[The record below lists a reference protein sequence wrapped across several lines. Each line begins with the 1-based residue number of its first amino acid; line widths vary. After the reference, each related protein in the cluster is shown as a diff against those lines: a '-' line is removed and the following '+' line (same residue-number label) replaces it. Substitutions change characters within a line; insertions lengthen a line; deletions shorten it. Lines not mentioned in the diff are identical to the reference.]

1 MNYFC
6 SSGHERRFSIFLE
19 CNSKDAVAGKL
30 CKRMSPLVWTS
41 VSRVGA
47 VGCTAGA
54 KLTIAVSPSL
64 PSFVFYFFFLP
75 SLCAFPPPSVLL
87 PSFSLP
93 PGVLLPST
101 PPSFPLL
108 NAPSGGFGYTGMQS
122 SSQSHFSYSLSQG
135 SRARNQSSD
144 VNEALYSLDRVLH
157 GKCSIQAWKHWKGLL
172 GVMHKAPLC
181 SLRCFFKQR
190 CDSVS
195 KLSDLIASLWDPMF

>member
-30 CKRMSPLVWTS
+30 CKSMSPLVWTS

-47 VGCTAGA
+47 VGA
-54 KLTIAVSPSL
+54 LQELSWLSL
-64 PSFVFYFFFLP
+64 FLP
-75 SLCAFPPPSVLL
+75 PLVSILLLFSSLLMRFPPPSVLL

-157 GKCSIQAWKHWKGLL
+157 GKSAAYKHGSTGRVCWVWCIKHPSA
-172 GVMHKAPLC
+172 VFAA
-181 SLRCFFKQR
+181 SLNVWNF
-190 CDSVS
+190 
-195 KLSDLIASLWDPMF
+195 ASLWDPMF

>member
-30 CKRMSPLVWTS
+30 CKSMSPLVWTS

-47 VGCTAGA
+47 VGCTADFAGA

-64 PSFVFYFFFLP
+64 PSFLFYFFFLP

-157 GKCSIQAWKHWKGLL
+157 GKSAAYKHGSTGRVRWVWCIKHPSA
-172 GVMHKAPLC
+172 VFAA
-181 SLRCFFKQR
+181 SLNVWNF
-190 CDSVS
+190 
-195 KLSDLIASLWDPMF
+195 ASLWDPMF

>member
-1 MNYFC
+1 
-6 SSGHERRFSIFLE
+6 
-19 CNSKDAVAGKL
+19 
-30 CKRMSPLVWTS
+30 MSPLVWTS

-47 VGCTAGA
+47 VGCTADFAGA

-64 PSFVFYFFFLP
+64 PSFLFYFFFLP

-101 PPSFPLL
+101 PPFFPLL

-157 GKCSIQAWKHWKGLL
+157 GKSAAYKHGSSGLL
-172 GVMHKAPLC
+172 GVMHKAPLF
-181 SLRCFFKQR
+181 SLRCFFKR
-190 CDSVS
+190 VELC
-195 KLSDLIASLWDPMF
+195 LALRSDVLTTRNPFCFRLTQYFIRVYTSHHYFKGNTLIKQT

>member
-30 CKRMSPLVWTS
+30 CKSMSPLVWTS

-47 VGCTAGA
+47 VGCTADFAGA

-64 PSFVFYFFFLP
+64 PSFLFYFFFLP

-93 PGVLLPST
+93 PGVLLPLY
-101 PPSFPLL
+101 PSLL
-108 NAPSGGFGYTGMQS
+108 SPAQCAIRWVRLHWDAEQLSESLQLQPVSGLEGQ
-122 SSQSHFSYSLSQG
+122 
-135 SRARNQSSD
+135 
-144 VNEALYSLDRVLH
+144 E
-157 GKCSIQAWKHWKGLL
+157 
-172 GVMHKAPLC
+172 
-181 SLRCFFKQR
+181 
-190 CDSVS
+190 SV
-195 KLSDLIASLWDPMF
+195 FRRQ